1 MDRRRAWDKKTTS
14 DLPQGMVVGLEST
27 GQSDQGR
34 SVDGTKKSVG
44 VRAQRHPGW
53 ETWMHSLG

>member
-1 MDRRRAWDKKTTS
+1 MDRRRAWDKT
-14 DLPQGMVVGLEST
+14 QGMVVGLEST